1 MVHVR
6 AKDAVGRYGERVAAR
21 WLVEAGM
28 TVLETNWRCRHGEI
42 DVLAR
47 DGDELVVCEVKTRRS
62 TSAGTPA
69 EAVTPQKLTR
79 LQELAQEWLKAHPAV
94 APAGIRFD
102 VVAVTPAERGPARV
116 EHLRG
121 VL

>member
-1 MVHVR
+1 MR
-6 AKDAVGRYGERVAAR
+6 AKDAVGQYGERVAAR

-28 TVLETNWRCRHGEI
+28 TVLDRNWRCRHGEI

-47 DGDELVVCEVKTRRS
+47 DGDDLVVCEVKTRRS
-62 TSAGTPA
+62 TSAGTA
-69 EAVTPQKLTR
+69 VEAVTPEKLTR

-94 APAGIRFD
+94 TPAGIRFD
-102 VVAVTPAERGPARV
+102 VVAVSPAERGPARV

>member
-47 DGDELVVCEVKTRRS
+47 DGDDLVVCEVKTRRS
-62 TSAGTPA
+62 TSAGTA
-69 EAVTPQKLTR
+69 TEAVTPQKLTR
-79 LQELAQEWLKAHPAV
+79 LQELAQEWLTTHPSV
-94 APAGIRFD
+94 RPAGVRFD